1 MQIVLRTEMKQ
12 MRVVLA
18 LAAFLTLAVGA
29 SAQRDLF
36 KKGDA
41 ELRRQE
47 MVLSMQAAKTRGQI
61 SNLKVAT
68 APGRGNEGTQ
78 VFKNKSGD
86 VVYVKERLYNGKDLV
101 GLREYFFEDERMYH
115 VAEDSSERVSV
126 FGKRERKVVALK
138 QRFFLD
144 TSGRVFA
151 SYRTSDGRTSGM
163 SGGETGSYIRRGY
176 DLAGIKR

>member
-1 MQIVLRTEMKQ
+1 MKQ
-12 MRVVLA
+12 MRVVLV
-18 LAAFLTLAVGA
+18 LAAFLSLAVGA
-29 SAQRDLF
+29 SAQRDVF
-36 KKGDA
+36 TKRDA
-41 ELRRQE
+41 EQRRQE

-78 VFKNKSGD
+78 VFKDKGGD
-86 VVYVKERLYNGKDLV
+86 VVYVKERLYNGKDLI

-115 VAEDSSERVSV
+115 VSEESSGRVAV
-126 FGKRERKVVALK
+126 FGRRDRKTVQLK